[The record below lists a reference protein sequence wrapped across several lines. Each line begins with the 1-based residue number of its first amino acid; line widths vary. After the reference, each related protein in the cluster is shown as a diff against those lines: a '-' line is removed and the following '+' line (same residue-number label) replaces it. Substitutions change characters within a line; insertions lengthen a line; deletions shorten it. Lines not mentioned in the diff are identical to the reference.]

1 MTKWDLELCVGGIF
15 RLGRKIGS
23 GSFGAI
29 YMGKNIHNGE
39 EVAMK
44 LEHLNTKPLQLAY
57 EYKVYRKLVGGVG
70 IPNVY

>member
-1 MTKWDLELCVGGIF
+1 MSKWDLEVRVGGIF
-15 RLGRKIGS
+15 RLGRKIGH
-23 GSFGAI
+23 GSFGEV

-44 LEHLNTKPLQLAY
+44 LEHLNTKTQQLAY
-57 EYKVYRKLVGGVG
+57 EYKVYRKLAGGVG